1 MGSRVAEEE
10 VNILV
15 TLTPP
20 EDFPEEEL
28 ESLTEAIEEEC
39 RFSGAFN
46 VTVEVQA

>member
-1 MGSRVAEEE
+1 MPNRKDV

-20 EDFPEEEL
+20 DDFPEEEL

-39 RFSGAFN
+39 RYSGATA
-46 VTVEVQA
+46 VTVEVRHD